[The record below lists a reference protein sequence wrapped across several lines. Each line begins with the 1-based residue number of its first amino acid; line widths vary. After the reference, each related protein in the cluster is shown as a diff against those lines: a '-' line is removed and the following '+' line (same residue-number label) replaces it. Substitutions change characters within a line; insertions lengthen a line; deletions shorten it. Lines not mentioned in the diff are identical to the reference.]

1 MKRLMYIV
9 ASFAAFAAVFA
20 ACNKE
25 QNAPETKPADK
36 HIIKVSIPETLT
48 KVSMTD
54 ETAGGK
60 GMALAWQEN
69 DALRVI
75 SGEASELYSIEEGF
89 SGHEATFSG
98 NAVEGTGFTIL
109 YPGSFESLDAIK
121 AKTYGA
127 QTQTG
132 NGSTAHLSYNAWLE
146 GVDTYEDIAFTS
158 EWAAAHG
165 GTLSQNGV
173 LKFQVKLP
181 DGVTGVTKASLV
193 APSALFYQDNAGT
206 VTANKLSVNLE
217 NVDVSASSQV
227 LSVYMNISAKDV
239 SVPSGTTLSVI
250 AVGTDGTEYTKEFT
264 LSKDVVFQGGK
275 LNSIKL
281 SADGEPEIILSDYYV
296 TVSGAGEMS
305 GESWDNAIST
315 ADMRRLLSLPAVRAA
330 EFDGVTFHMAAG
342 DYYLAEGTEEN
353 YVKVDYTGYGDK
365 VEMTFLGGY
374 PAGLTGTTTAGRD
387 TTQYRTAFTGNNE
400 TGILTIGDKVDAIF
414 EGLTFKDV
422 STTTPEYGALRV
434 NGDGSAVTLKS
445 CRFVNNVNSD
455 SSKSGASV
463 ILDGGALTVENSYF
477 AGNLARNAGALFLI
491 SGEGPV
497 SVTNCLF
504 YNNRGVNTS
513 GAAQNAGLTNVT
525 FTGCVFDS
533 NKAYDESVNSWG
545 GGAFHTA
552 GSAETSF
559 VGCTFKDNIAK
570 RCGGAISL
578 EGATVTC
585 TDCTFTGNRADQGD
599 QALAGQGQGKTAV
612 TGNVG
617 GGAIILRK
625 AADVLTLNNC
635 TFEGNIA
642 PNGNGGAIASQ
653 ATEAT
658 INVNEG
664 TTFSGN
670 TAFMHGASI
679 FSMGVL
685 NIKGT
690 ESKKVTFTGEKTLST
705 GSGVSNGGS
714 VYITGS
720 TTSSLVYAVFT
731 NCEAGQ
737 EEGSTVNY
745 SNGGAISMRDVT
757 SFLMD
762 QCEFSGNR
770 GRNGGCINM
779 ELGSSS
785 VCKITNCNFHDNIC
799 RSGANKDGTSGNFSG
814 AVARLGGGTV
824 EFEKCLFKNNVVNN
838 ASAVLHMN
846 ADNVVAR
853 FTDCVLSGNECR
865 SNNVCIKMEK
875 TGNRLYMNRCLFE
888 GNHGNTRGMINPA
901 NNTLVYLNDVTF
913 KDNYTTGGNG
923 WGVNIHAS
931 AANIC
936 MNNVTSYNNYCSNA
950 SPGNCVSFNSDGG
963 WLIVNSS
970 ILDKTPLALIRG
982 KSRQITIC
990 NDILINNN
998 TAGNVILLQTTGKLN
1013 DRGHNVVSGT
1023 AAPSSSDAWAST
1035 DLQGVA
1041 ESGLGTLSYSS
1052 NWTTSPYYGVY
1063 TWSGSLTGFTAAT
1076 QTEVENAMKAGYTET
1091 DSKVTLEFGGAD
1103 IGKDFYNWLN
1113 SIGALGK
1120 DARGETRGTPWW
1132 PGAYQN

>member
-1 MKRLMYIV
+1 MKKNTFYMLALAAIAAAAISCEREQSPAGEDIPAGSEFVFTASTDQARSKTTVEDGEGAERIVKWAAGDEISVYWDGGNTTATAGAAGTSTTFTPSGTPSGDMYYAAYPASV
-9 ASFAAFAAVFA
+9 ATAFSDGALTVAIPATQDGTFANANIAVAKTTDLERDFQFTNLTALVKFSMSGSYTKAVFRGA
-20 ACNKE
+20 KG
-25 QNAPETKPADK
+25 
-36 HIIKVSIPETLT
+36 ETL
-48 KVSMTD
+48 
-54 ETAGGK
+54 
-60 GMALAWQEN
+60 
-69 DALRVI
+69 
-75 SGEASELYSIEEGF
+75 
-89 SGHEATFSG
+89 
-98 NAVEGTGFTIL
+98 
-109 YPGSFESLDAIK
+109 
-121 AKTYGA
+121 
-127 QTQTG
+127 
-132 NGSTAHLSYNAWLE
+132 
-146 GVDTYEDIAFTS
+146 
-158 EWAAAHG
+158 
-165 GTLSQNGV
+165 
-173 LKFQVKLP
+173 
-181 DGVTGVTKASLV
+181 
-193 APSALFYQDNAGT
+193 AGT
-206 VTANKLSVNLE
+206 VPVNMSGAPVLGE
-217 NVDVSASSQV
+217 VSTP
-227 LSVYMNISAKDV
+227 AKEIEV
-239 SVPSGTTLSVI
+239 
-250 AVGTDGTEYTKEFT
+250 A
-264 LSKDVVFQGGK
+264 
-275 LNSIKL
+275 LNG
-281 SADGEPEIILSDYYV
+281 AGDYYISVLPV
-296 TVSGAGEMS
+296 TLEGGFSISLYNGDATSPAAYLPVEVALERATITNLGAIDGRSISNYFVTPGGSGKKNGRTWE
-305 GESWDNAIST
+305 NALGT
-315 ADMRRLLSLPAVRAA
+315 AELRELIKQVEGSA
-330 EFDGVTFHMAAG
+330 EYQASVLDGVTFHMAAG
-342 DYYLAEGTEEN
+342 DYYLAEGTEDN
-353 YVKVDYTGYGDK
+353 YVKVDYAGYGK
-365 VEMTFLGGY
+365 KAEMTFLGGY

-455 SSKSGASV
+455 KSGASV

-525 FTGCVFDS
+525 FAGCVFDS

-653 ATEAT
+653 ATDAT

-846 ADNVVAR
+846 ADNVIAR

-875 TGNRLYMNRCLFE
+875 AGEKLYMNRCLFE
-888 GNHGNTRGMINPA
+888 GNHGNSRGMINPA
-901 NNTLVYLNDVTF
+901 NNTLLYMNDVTF
-913 KDNYTTGGNG
+913 KDNYTTASNG
-923 WGVNIHAS
+923 WGVAIHAGT
-931 AANIC
+931 AHIC
-936 MNNVTSYNNYCSNA
+936 MNNVTSFNNKNTNSN
-950 SPGNCVSFNSDGG
+950 PGSSASFNADGG
-963 WLIVNSS
+963 WLIVNSTIIDS
-970 ILDKTPLALIRG
+970 TPYGIV
-982 KSRQITIC
+982 RQGGSNASKVTLC
-990 NDILINNN
+990 NNVLINRNPAKNVVVFNN
-998 TAGNVILLQTTGKLN
+998 KSNFA
-1013 DRGHNVVSGT
+1013 DYGHNVFSYP
-1023 AAPSSSDAWAST
+1023 AAPDGSDINGDGKSPYHPGSLAST
-1035 DLQGVA
+1035 DVISQTEA
-1041 ESGLGTLSYSS
+1041 TLGGSYSAQWS
-1052 NWTTSPYYGVY
+1052 SKPYYGVY
-1063 TWSGSLTGFTAAT
+1063 AWSNNLSGFTAAT
-1076 QTEVENAMKAGYTET
+1076 SAQVEDAMKTGFPMT
-1091 DSKVTLEFGGAD
+1091 DAKVTLDNGGAD
-1103 IGKDFYNWLN
+1103 MGKDFYNWLN

-1132 PGAYQN
+1132 PGAYQQN

>member
-1 MKRLMYIV
+1 MKKNTFYMLALAAIAAAAISCEREQSPAGEDIPAGSEFVFTASTDQARSKTTVENGEGTERIVKWAAGDEISVYWDGGNTTATAGAAGTSTTFTPSGTPSGDMYYAAYPSSV
-9 ASFAAFAAVFA
+9 ATAFSDGALTVKIPATQDGSFANANIAVAKTTDLERDFQFTNLTALVKFTVSGSYTKAVFRGA
-20 ACNKE
+20 KGETLAGTLPVDMSG
-25 QNAPETKPADK
+25 APVLG
-36 HIIKVSIPETLT
+36 KVSTPAKEIEVTLNG
-48 KVSMTD
+48 
-54 ETAGGK
+54 AG
-60 GMALAWQEN
+60 
-69 DALRVI
+69 DYYI
-75 SGEASELYSIEEGF
+75 SVLPCTLEGGF
-89 SGHEATFSG
+89 SISLYNGDTTAPAAYLPVEVALERATITNLGAIDGRSISNYFVTPSG
-98 NAVEGTGFTIL
+98 AGKKNGRTWENALGTAEL
-109 YPGSFESLDAIK
+109 RALIK
-121 AKTYGA
+121 
-127 QTQTG
+127 QPM
-132 NGSTAHLSYNAWLE
+132 NG
-146 GVDTYEDIAFTS
+146 TS
-158 EWAAAHG
+158 
-165 GTLSQNGV
+165 
-173 LKFQVKLP
+173 
-181 DGVTGVTKASLV
+181 
-193 APSALFYQDNAGT
+193 QDNA
-206 VTANKLSVNLE
+206 AAFNK
-217 NVDVSASSQV
+217 A
-227 LSVYMNISAKDV
+227 A
-239 SVPSGTTLSVI
+239 
-250 AVGTDGTEYTKEFT
+250 
-264 LSKDVVFQGGK
+264 
-275 LNSIKL
+275 
-281 SADGEPEIILSDYYV
+281 IL
-296 TVSGAGEMS
+296 
-305 GESWDNAIST
+305 
-315 ADMRRLLSLPAVRAA
+315 
-330 EFDGVTFHMAAG
+330 DGVTFHMAAG

-353 YVKVDYTGYGDK
+353 YVKVDYTGYGEK

-599 QALAGQGQGKTAV
+599 QSLAGQGQGKTAAKD
-612 TGNVG
+612 NVG
-617 GGAIILRK
+617 GGAIILRQ

-824 EFEKCLFKNNVVNN
+824 EFEKCLFKKNVVNN

-846 ADNVVAR
+846 ADNVIAR
-853 FTDCVLSGNECR
+853 FTDCVLSGNECQ

-923 WGVNIHAS
+923 WGVNIHAN

-1013 DRGHNVVSGT
+1013 DCGHNVVSGT

-1091 DSKVTLEFGGAD
+1091 DSKVTLEFGGSD

-1132 PGAYQN
+1132 PGAYQQN